1 MLLLGDQFKFSN
13 RTNCEVVFL
22 RIYTEG
28 NILPVT
34 CVYVES
40 NSNRDTLDW

>member
-13 RTNCEVVFL
+13 RTNYEVVLL
-22 RIYTEG
+22 RIYTKG

-34 CVYVES
+34 HVDVES
-40 NSNRDTLDW
+40 SSNRDTLDW